1 MLLEDYLEKLKK
13 NKLEEVNKPWLNKK
27 IISENFFS
35 DIYPDNKIEEWKFFD
50 IRSAVN
56 KNLKVFSNGIDK
68 NKIGTKEFHENA
80 IVFNNGI
87 YDEELTKKSLK
98 SKLNIY
104 KLNEHEKINSSIYNK
119 IHSDF
124 NKYSEKRLSGYND
137 SKTVNLISLNAIL
150 NQGLVIEIPS
160 DIHFD
165 RPIQIYNHISSK
177 QSLINPYLFVI
188 IRDNSNIEFLD
199 ITNYSGEE
207 NWTIFFY
214 EVYLE
219 KNSTLKMSNLSK
231 KQTSNIN
238 TSSYNFHLDERSCLF
253 FSSINKGF
261 SKKDVRV
268 FLNGESSKSIIKG
281 MLLSNDKETNDVFCK
296 ITHNAKNTKSDQEW
310 RMISSGNSQTSL
322 NGKIKILKNSKK
334 SSGNFNSKSLLLD
347 DKAKAFSKPELEIF
361 EDEVKCSHGASFG
374 EIEKEKIFYLQSRGL
389 TKNQSIKILVLAFI
403 NELNLNDNNLKQ
415 NVFSEIENMLLK
427 KDHEWKN

>member
-188 IRDNSNIEFLD
+188 IRDNSNVEFLD

-207 NWTIFFY
+207 NWTNFFY

-238 TSSYNFHLDERSCLF
+238 TSSYNFHLEEHSSLH

-268 FLNGESSKSIIKG
+268 FLNGESSKSIKKECCFPMIKKP
-281 MLLSNDKETNDVFCK
+281 MMFFAKLPITQK
-296 ITHNAKNTKSDQEW
+296 IRKVIKS
-310 RMISSGNSQTSL
+310 
-322 NGKIKILKNSKK
+322 
-334 SSGNFNSKSLLLD
+334 
-347 DKAKAFSKPELEIF
+347 
-361 EDEVKCSHGASFG
+361 G
-374 EIEKEKIFYLQSRGL
+374 E
-389 TKNQSIKILVLAFI
+389 
-403 NELNLNDNNLKQ
+403 
-415 NVFSEIENMLLK
+415 
-427 KDHEWKN
+427 